1 MGGFGSPRA
10 PVFRLAM
17 AVDFADRAD
26 ICQVLGSCSD
36 LGSVYRACRLVL
48 VDSAFSTAGPSDNK
62 SLTSVKL
69 SKRVLSKVIRSAQSF
84 ATLLKFC

>member
-1 MGGFGSPRA
+1 VGGFSSPRA

-36 LGSVYRACRLVL
+36 LVALYLACRLVL
-48 VDSAFSTAGPSDNK
+48 VDSTFSTAGPSDNK
-62 SLTSVKL
+62 SLSSVKL
-69 SKRVLSKVIRSAQSF
+69 VF
-84 ATLLKFC
+84 AKCFQR